1 MNDTFKRD
9 LLKLKPFENFS
20 HLPMSDTFFLWG
32 SLVLEC
38 MLKLCWDKI
47 YQKLPNVISSYYI
60 ILHYHKIV
68 IYTVKVIENV
78 LISIKPYQ
86 VWIYQ
91 LYTTQEQRLI
101 KFIIFNVQYLIISFI
116 INAHINQYTLI
127 AAIITLKLIII
138 IHFDTINAIFL
149 RLCRSCS

>member
-38 MLKLCWDKI
+38 MMKLCWDKI

-68 IYTVKVIENV
+68 IYTVKVINHVLIIKLYQLVICQLYKMYSDYHSKTNWYHLFWYRKCYFLKILSFMCLIVLENV
-78 LISIKPYQ
+78 TSL
-86 VWIYQ
+86 
-91 LYTTQEQRLI
+91 
-101 KFIIFNVQYLIISFI
+101 N
-116 INAHINQYTLI
+116 
-127 AAIITLKLIII
+127 
-138 IHFDTINAIFL
+138 
-149 RLCRSCS
+149 

>member
-38 MLKLCWDKI
+38 MMKLCWDKI

-68 IYTVKVIENV
+68 IYTVKVINHV
-78 LISIKPYQ
+78 LIIKLYQ
-86 VWIYQ
+86 LVVCQ
-91 LYTTQEQRLI
+91 LYTATTI
-101 KFIIFNVQYLIISFI
+101 
-116 INAHINQYTLI
+116 
-127 AAIITLKLIII
+127 LKLIGII
-138 IHFDTINAIFL
+138 YFDTVNAIFL
-149 RLCRSCS
+149 RFYHSCA